1 MISKWRASAKNL
13 LYHYRVVVRGMVPFS
28 PSWDPEKQKQLELDA
43 QSLEYIQTM
52 SKIIVQRSK
61 SFFLRSHH
69 WFISESS
76 CLLQCQCRVLI
87 LCLCLLHQKLNCLH
101 CARKRVIIVV
111 HDRWFGWLSCSSID
125 K

>member
-61 SFFLRSHH
+61 SFFFTFTSLVHIRVFLPLVMSMPSTNTLLIFTPSEAELSALR
-69 WFISESS
+69 EERGDNSS
-76 CLLQCQCRVLI
+76 
-87 LCLCLLHQKLNCLH
+87 
-101 CARKRVIIVV
+101 ARPLV
-111 HDRWFGWLSCSSID
+111 WLVELFLD
-125 K
+125 